1 MKFTPFR
8 VNLYV
13 FLKIPSAF
21 LSGVRVKS
29 LHANKTVVG
38 VKFRWI
44 NQNPFKSMYWATQGM
59 ASELAT
65 GLLVMQ
71 NIDNCSEKIS
81 MLVTGQ
87 KGTFHKKAVGK
98 ILFNCEDGGV
108 IQKAINLTL
117 ESGEGEKIVLVS
129 KGIDEKGDVVS
140 AFEYEWS
147 LKVKR

>member
-29 LHANKTVVG
+29 LHAHKTVVG